1 MDFETTLSPAKQL
14 NRVSG
19 KLFCNNIAVRGYEIH
34 MGITSGPALQRPAI
48 DLGDRSDGVVSKDGQ
63 IVCSYLHG
71 LFDHPQAC
79 NALLQWAG
87 LNAADSMD
95 YELYR
100 QKEIDRVAEM
110 LATEINLDQ
119 LAGIIGINK

>member
-1 MDFETTLSPAKQL
+1 MFDNKILVQ
-14 NRVSG
+14 
-19 KLFCNNIAVRGYEIH
+19 GYEIH
-34 MGITSGPALQRPAI
+34 MGITTGPALQRPAI
-48 DLGDRSDGVVSKDGQ
+48 NLGDRSDGVISEDGQ
-63 IVCSYLHG
+63 IMCSYLHG

-79 NALLQWAG
+79 NALLHWAG

-110 LATEINLDQ
+110 LATEINLDA
-119 LAGIIGINK
+119 LAGIIGVNK